1 MVYLAKCAI
10 LKQMIV
16 NWQTATKDEK
26 KKVLAQMHPDDIENL
41 KQLKE
46 IFDITVHTIEIRKY
60 DVSRES

>member
-1 MVYLAKCAI
+1 
-10 LKQMIV
+10 MIV

-26 KKVLAQMHPDDIENL
+26 KKTIAQMHPEEIKIL

-60 DVSRES
+60 EVSRES